1 MSWPIIGLILIS
13 VAISALAQIILK
25 HGMSASEMQ
34 SAMTAGGMAAA
45 WAIVGNGFVLLGLSL
60 YGAGALL
67 WLGVLARVD
76 VSQAYPFVGLGFV
89 LTMAF
94 AWYFLG
100 ESLVFSRILGTFL
113 IVAGVV
119 LVAHS

>member
-13 VAISALAQIILK
+13 VSTSALAQIILK
-25 HGMSASEMQ
+25 HGMSAPAIQ
-34 SAMTAGGMAAA
+34 SAIATGGMTAAWTMA
-45 WAIVGNGFVLLGLSL
+45 GNWFVLFGLSL

-89 LTMAF
+89 LTMGF
-94 AWYFLG
+94 AWCLLD
-100 ESLVFSRILGTFL
+100 ESLAFSRILGTFL

-119 LVAHS
+119 LVARS

>member
-94 AWYFLG
+94 AWCFLG